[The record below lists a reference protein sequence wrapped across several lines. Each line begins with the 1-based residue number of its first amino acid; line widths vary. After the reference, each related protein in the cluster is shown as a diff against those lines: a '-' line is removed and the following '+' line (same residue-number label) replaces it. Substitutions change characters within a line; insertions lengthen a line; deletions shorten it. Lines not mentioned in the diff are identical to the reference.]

1 MRPAS
6 GVSKPASRRR
16 SVVLPQPEPPNSANS
31 SPRATSRST
40 PATAST
46 SPKRLVSPS
55 IWTIGPF
62 VKVKSS
68 PGLDRGPEPG
78 AFSHLLR
85 VGGRNGVE
93 LGAHSG
99 RRIDRGIFRDRFGEQ
114 RRGGG
119 VAVGVARDRTR
130 GGRDLGI
137 EHEIEEPVG
146 LLWMWRVLGDRGD
159 VDPEQGAFPGN
170 GIGDFALVRR
180 LRGSVT
186 RLQDVAGIAEG
197 EADIAAGQRV
207 DVLRG
212 MELADVRA
220 YRLYGIRCF
229 LKICRIAR

>member
-68 PGLDRGPEPG
+68 PGL
-78 AFSHLLR
+78 
-85 VGGRNGVE
+85 
-93 LGAHSG
+93 
-99 RRIDRGIFRDRFGEQ
+99 
-114 RRGGG
+114 
-119 VAVGVARDRTR
+119 DRTR

-229 LKICRIAR
+229 L